1 MSERKAPILFIEG
14 KLFNIEKGNVLNTY
28 PRRDYRKM
36 TDSITEQEEEEE
48 EGNKQGYCMNM
59 KIIGDELKG
68 KKRRRRCPEAEGIG
82 AEEEDAISYR
92 VRDPILQCE

>member
-1 MSERKAPILFIEG
+1 
-14 KLFNIEKGNVLNTY
+14 
-28 PRRDYRKM
+28 M
-36 TDSITEQEEEEE
+36 TDSITEQEEE

-59 KIIGDELKG
+59 KIIGDGMKG